1 MLATQLLKS
10 PNSNGRASQFN
21 LSVSKSAHTFQLL
34 RASNNPKST
43 KPKKQGYSALGNFLK
58 SFRSV
63 DNLASKNDNKI
74 VSIRQELSKTRQNE
88 VVKMSEDRQI
98 EEGSL
103 SIIKDTSI
111 AVLRKRS
118 EPQALRFR
126 SPSTSSDSSNKS
138 ATSSFEIRE
147 NFYTSPVNDNKIS
160 TKIEP
165 KTLIVIESYEKKY
178 GDEISVEKDE
188 VLQVCKE
195 PTNGWILA
203 RRQKTGKTGWV
214 PPGITKESDENE
226 IS

>member
-1 MLATQLLKS
+1 M
-10 PNSNGRASQFN
+10 
-21 LSVSKSAHTFQLL
+21 
-34 RASNNPKST
+34 
-43 KPKKQGYSALGNFLK
+43 LK

-74 VSIRQELSKTRQNE
+74 ESIRQKLSKTRQNE
-88 VVKMSEDRQI
+88 VVKISGGQQR

-103 SIIKDTSI
+103 SIIKNTSI
-111 AVLRKRS
+111 AALRKRS

-126 SPSTSSDSSNKS
+126 SPSTSSESSNKS

-147 NFYTSPVNDNKIS
+147 NFYTSPVNDIKTS

-203 RRQKTGKTGWV
+203 KRQKTGKTGWV